1 MDKSTPKKSTTTATN
16 TAASIPAVTKPAPNT
31 PIKKT
36 STTAAKPIAKRP
48 VAAKPATAAKPT
60 VSKPVATKPAPTA
73 KASVA
78 KPATAKVETTANI
91 ASIVVESKKDD
102 KKHKPE
108 KVKMERDSFT
118 MPKDEYAL
126 LTQLKMRLNAMG
138 HPVKKSE
145 LLRAGVKL
153 LASMNDASL
162 KETMLAIPVIKTG
175 RPKK

>member
-1 MDKSTPKKSTTTATN
+1 MDKNTPKKSTTTATN
-16 TAASIPAVTKPAPNT
+16 AAASTPAATKPAPNT
-31 PIKKT
+31 PVKKT
-36 STTAAKPIAKRP
+36 ST
-48 VAAKPATAAKPT
+48 TAAKPT
-60 VSKPVATKPAPTA
+60 VSKPVAAKPAPTA
-73 KASVA
+73 KARVA
-78 KPATAKVETTANI
+78 KPVTAKVETTANMV
-91 ASIVVESKKDD
+91 SIVVESKKDD

-162 KETMLAIPVIKTG
+162 KETMLAVPVIKTG

>member
-1 MDKSTPKKSTTTATN
+1 M
-16 TAASIPAVTKPAPNT
+16 V
-31 PIKKT
+31 
-36 STTAAKPIAKRP
+36 
-48 VAAKPATAAKPT
+48 
-60 VSKPVATKPAPTA
+60 
-73 KASVA
+73 
-78 KPATAKVETTANI
+78 
-91 ASIVVESKKDD
+91 SIVVESKKDD

-162 KETMLAIPVIKTG
+162 KETMLAVPVIKTG